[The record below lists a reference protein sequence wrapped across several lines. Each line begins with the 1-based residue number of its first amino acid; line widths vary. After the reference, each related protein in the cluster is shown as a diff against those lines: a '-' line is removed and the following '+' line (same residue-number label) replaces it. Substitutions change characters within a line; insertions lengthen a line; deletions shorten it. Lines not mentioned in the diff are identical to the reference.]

1 MSFVIV
7 VNVKIDPVLL
17 DRARKMRRE
26 PTEAEARLWRHL
38 RNRQLGG
45 VKFVRQHVGGAI
57 PDFVARSAKLII
69 EVDGDTHSDQARD
82 ERRSAL
88 LQKQGFNVIRF
99 SNLDVMT
106 NPDGVCHAIIVALG
120 AAPPPPPPPPPG
132 GGGGGGGVV
141 S

>member
-1 MSFVIV
+1 
-7 VNVKIDPVLL
+7 VNVKTDPVLL
-17 DRARKMRRE
+17 DRARKMRQE
-26 PTEAEARLWRHL
+26 PTEAEARLWRLL

-45 VKFVRQHVGGAI
+45 VKFVRQHVVGSTI
-57 PDFVARSAKLII
+57 PDFVARSTKLII

-88 LQKQGFNVIRF
+88 LQKQGFTVIRF

-120 AAPPPPPPPPPG
+120 AAPHPSPLPAG
-132 GGGGGGGVV
+132 ERER
-141 S
+141 